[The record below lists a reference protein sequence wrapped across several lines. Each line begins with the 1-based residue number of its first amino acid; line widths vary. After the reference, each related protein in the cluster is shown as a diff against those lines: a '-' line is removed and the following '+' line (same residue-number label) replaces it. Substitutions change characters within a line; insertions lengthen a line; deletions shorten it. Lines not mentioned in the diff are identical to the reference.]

1 MFIVL
6 WLVICPLLSC
16 EAMGGDFKNMKTNF
30 RTPLNKK
37 PLNVV
42 KRTRH

>member
-16 EAMGGDFKNMKTNF
+16 EAMGGI
-30 RTPLNKK
+30 LNKK
-37 PLNVV
+37 PFNVV